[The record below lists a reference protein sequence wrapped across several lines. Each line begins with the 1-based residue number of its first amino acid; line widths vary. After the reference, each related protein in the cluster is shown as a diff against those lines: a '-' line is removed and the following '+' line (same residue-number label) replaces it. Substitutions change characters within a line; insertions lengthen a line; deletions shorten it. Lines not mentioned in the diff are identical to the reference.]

1 MLDFDNLVQAM
12 GDLDED
18 TMIEMLEEVM
28 EDGGSEAGKAMEA
41 CQKGMEVV
49 GSLFE
54 EGEYF
59 VGRTEAD
66 SPEVDCEVLISNQ
79 LKVGE
84 FYDIKITGYEG
95 VDLFGRL

>member
-1 MLDFDNLVQAM
+1 MLLQEQIAA
-12 GDLDED
+12 EKS
-18 TMIEMLEEVM
+18 EE
-28 EDGGSEAGKAMEA
+28 K
-41 CQKGMEVV
+41 V
-49 GSLFE
+49 GTIRRVIIDRE

-84 FYDIKITGYEG
+84 FYDIKIIT
-95 VDLFGRL
+95 VLTFF